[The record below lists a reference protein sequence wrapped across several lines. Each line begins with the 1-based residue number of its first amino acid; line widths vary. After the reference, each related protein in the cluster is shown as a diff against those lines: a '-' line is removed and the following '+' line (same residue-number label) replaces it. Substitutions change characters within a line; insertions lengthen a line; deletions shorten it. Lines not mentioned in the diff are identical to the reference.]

1 MKTSSR
7 FAAAALCAW
16 AVATAQ
22 AQQEPGITDK
32 TIKIGVFAPLSGA
45 GMAYGFDVMN
55 AAKMYY
61 AKINKEG
68 GIHGRQLELVIE
80 DDRCNAND
88 LVAAV
93 KKLTEQDKVFMLNGG
108 SCSAAVVAAR
118 EYVEREDPAADA
130 ERLGRRRAV
139 SAVQVHLRR
148 VLDLAARR
156 GRLDGAVR
164 LGAPEGQEGRLHQPR

>member
-1 MKTSSR
+1 MGGR
-7 FAAAALCAW
+7 HR
-16 AVATAQ
+16 AQ

-118 EYVEREDPAADA
+118 EYVEREIPLLMLNASGDGALYPPSSTSTA
-130 ERLGRRRAV
+130 RSRSR
-139 SAVQVHLRR
+139 STPW
-148 VLDLAARR
+148 AARWCSS
-156 GRLDGAVR
+156 
-164 LGAPEGQEGRLHQPR
+164 PRNT

>member
-1 MKTSSR
+1 MGGR
-7 FAAAALCAW
+7 HR
-16 AVATAQ
+16 AQ

-88 LVAAV
+88 MVAAV

-118 EYVEREDPAADA
+118 EYVEREKIPLLMLNAS
-130 ERLGRRRAV
+130 G
-139 SAVQVHLRR
+139 
-148 VLDLAARR
+148 
-156 GRLDGAVR
+156 DGA
-164 LGAPEGQEGRLHQPR
+164 LYPSKYIYGAFSISQHAVGARWCSSPRNT